1 MGIFK
6 RAISVDVAEF
16 SGKHVSTCQ
25 VGSYI
30 KKLYAEE
37 NFEHLGFRFE
47 KNDKGILRVILYT
60 LSHSRATEA
69 IIQYFK
75 DRCPSMIEDDIKK
88 CECTY
93 FTMENLG
100 NGFETV
106 SLID

>member
-6 RAISVDVAEF
+6 RSISVDVAEF

-37 NFEHLGFRFE
+37 KFEHIGYRFQ
-47 KNDKGILRVILYT
+47 KNSKGIVRVII
-60 LSHSRATEA
+60 SAISPPEN

-75 DRCPSMIEDDIKK
+75 DRCPAMIENEVK
-88 CECTY
+88 ECKPQSHTL
-93 FTMENLG
+93 TTI
-100 NGFETV
+100 NGFDEV
-106 SLID
+106 AYDD